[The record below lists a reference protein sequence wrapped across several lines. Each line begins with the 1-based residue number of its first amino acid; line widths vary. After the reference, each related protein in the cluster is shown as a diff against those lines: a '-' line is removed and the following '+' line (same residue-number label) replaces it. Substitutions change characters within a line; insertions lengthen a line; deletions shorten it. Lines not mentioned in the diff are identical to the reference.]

1 MIVAFEGMDGVGK
14 STVASKFA
22 EKNNFFHETQKI
34 TRLLGVDDQTFRS
47 FVHKIRNSD
56 NKQLSAM
63 FYIFRCMLDN
73 EDQSVNSVVERTIAS
88 LYYFEKDNMS
98 EEFWNQVIPLGT
110 VPRLIFLLY
119 ASPETRFERIKG
131 RNANDPDLKSIEAFK
146 DGYKDMIA
154 FYKKY
159 NIPYIG
165 INTEGLNLDG
175 VVNLCTDIY
184 KRYIALESVEEKYE
198 FIKDTNKIYGVDK
211 KYITNPIYKLEN
223 KENYEE

>member
-14 STVASKFA
+14 STVASEFA
-22 EKNNFFHETQKI
+22 KKNNFFHETQKI
-34 TRLLGVDDQTFRS
+34 TRLLGVDDQTYKE
-47 FVHKIRNSD
+47 FVHKIRTSD
-56 NKQLSAM
+56 NRQLSAM

-88 LYYFEKDNMS
+88 LYYFEKNNMS

-131 RNANDPDLKSIEAFK
+131 RNANDPDLKSMEAFA

-159 NIPYIG
+159 NIQYVG
-165 INTEGLNLDG
+165 INTESLDLNG
-175 VVNLCTDIY
+175 VVDLCTDIY
-184 KRYIALESVEEKYE
+184 KKYDALHSVEEKYE
-198 FIKDTNKIYGVDK
+198 FIKNMNNLYGVDK
-211 KYITNPIYKLEN
+211 KYVNNQIYKLE
-223 KENYEE
+223 KRDKDEE